1 MITARYF
8 VKVLKENGR
17 IITFVESCTGGG
29 MANAITNIQG
39 SSEVLKDSFVTYS
52 NEAKIALGVPQD
64 VIDMYS
70 VYSQACATAMALA
83 GLEKSVGANIAV
95 GITGSFSRV
104 DPYNPENSNPGE
116 THLAVVWYDKGDIKS
131 SACTFYAS
139 PPYSSRRDAKQ
150 RSISFA
156 LGYVLKTLWA

>member
-29 MANAITNIQG
+29 LANAITNIQG

-52 NEAKIALGVPQD
+52 NEAKVALGVPQD
-64 VIDMYS
+64 VIDLHS
-70 VYSQACATAMALA
+70 VYSQACATEMALA

-95 GITGSFSRV
+95 GITGSFNRV
-104 DPYNPENSNPGE
+104 DTYNPEHSHPGE
-116 THLAVVWYDKGDIKS
+116 THLAVAWYDDKGEIKS
-131 SACTFYAS
+131 SACTFYAN
-139 PPYSSRRDAKQ
+139 PPYSSRRDSKK

-156 LGYVLKTLWA
+156 LGYVLKVLS